1 MLGGQR
7 RPDLSREG
15 VCQTGGLPAH
25 IRSWRCCVTLGKTLR
40 ASILKQEAWCGG
52 APSSREV
59 KGE

>member
-7 RPDLSREG
+7 WPDLSREG

-40 ASILKQEAWCGG
+40 ASMLKQEAQLSGG
-52 APSSREV
+52 
-59 KGE
+59 